1 MGLMDKIK
9 GMVNPDHIDDNYDN
23 DYDFDGEDGSG
34 YGYEG
39 NDYAAGQQN
48 QGNGYT
54 QPQFNAAQGQG
65 QAQGGGG
72 VSLNSAALEIKVV
85 KPERYDVQTAQKIA
99 DHLLNR
105 RTVVLNLELT
115 NKESAR
121 RLIDFLSGVAYS
133 IDGYMQRVGTSI
145 FTVVPNNVD
154 ISGEQMQQPQQ
165 NQRQIN
171 TDDLF

>member
-9 GMVNPDHIDDNYDN
+9 GMVNPDHTDDNYDN
-23 DYDFDGEDGSG
+23 DYEFDGDENGS

-39 NDYAAGQQN
+39 NDYAAGQGQN
-48 QGNGYT
+48 NGYA
-54 QPQFNAAQGQG
+54 QPQHGGAQQ
-65 QAQGGGG
+65 QQQQQQGGG
-72 VSLNSAALEIKVV
+72 VSLNSAALELKVV
-85 KPERYDVQTAQKIA
+85 KPERWDVQTAQKIA

-133 IDGYMQRVGTSI
+133 IDGYMQRVANNT
-145 FTVVPNNVD
+145 FVVVPNNVD
-154 ISGEQMQQPQQ
+154 ISGEQLQTPQP
-165 NQRQIN
+165 QRQIN
-171 TDDLF
+171 TEDIY

>member
-9 GMVNPDHIDDNYDN
+9 GMVNPDHIDENYDN
-23 DYDFDGEDGSG
+23 DYDLDGEDNAG

-39 NDYAAGQQN
+39 NDYTAQN
-48 QGNGYT
+48 QNNGYAQ
-54 QPQFNAAQGQG
+54 QPQHGGNAQGQ
-65 QAQGGGG
+65 QQQGGG
-72 VSLNSAALEIKVV
+72 VSLNSTALELKVV

-133 IDGYMQRVGTSI
+133 IDGYMQRVANNT
-145 FTVVPNNVD
+145 FVVVPNNVD
-154 ISGEQMQQPQQ
+154 ISGEQLQPPQP
-165 NQRQIN
+165 QRQIN
-171 TDDLF
+171 TDDIY

>member
-1 MGLMDKIK
+1 MGIMDKIK
-9 GMVNPDHIDDNYDN
+9 GIVNPDHIEDNYDN
-23 DYDFDGEDGSG
+23 DYDFDSDENDG
-34 YGYEG
+34 YGYDG
-39 NDYAAGQQN
+39 NDYTAQNNGYSQNHPHGDARQGQN
-48 QGNGYT
+48 Q
-54 QPQFNAAQGQG
+54 A
-65 QAQGGGG
+65 GGG
-72 VSLNSAALEIKVV
+72 VSLNSTALELKVV

-133 IDGYMQRVGTSI
+133 IDGYMQRVANNT
-145 FTVVPNNVD
+145 FVVVPNNVD
-154 ISGEQMQQPQQ
+154 ISGEQLQSPQ

-171 TDDLF
+171 TDDIY

>member
-9 GMVNPDHIDDNYDN
+9 GMVNPDHIDDNFDN
-23 DYDFDGEDGSG
+23 EYDFENDDADA
-34 YGYEG
+34 YGYDG
-39 NDYAAGQQN
+39 NDYINQSPAAGYGQPQQN
-48 QGNGYT
+48 IDPRQS
-54 QPQFNAAQGQG
+54 
-65 QAQGGGG
+65 QAQTGGS
-72 VSLNSAALEIKVV
+72 VSLNSAALELKVV

-133 IDGYMQRVGTSI
+133 IDGYMQRVGTNI
-145 FTVVPNNVD
+145 FVIVPNNVD
-154 ISGEQMQQPQQ
+154 VSGEQLQAQQAQQ
-165 NQRQIN
+165 RHIN
-171 TDDLF
+171 PDDLY

>member
-9 GMVNPDHIDDNYDN
+9 GIVNPDHIDDNFDN
-23 DYDFDGEDGSG
+23 DYDFEADDDDA

-39 NDYAAGQQN
+39 SDYMA
-48 QGNGYT
+48 QGPGPGAGYT
-54 QPQFNAAQGQG
+54 QHPPHHTDAHGQ
-65 QAQGGGG
+65 QAQTGG
-72 VSLNSAALEIKVV
+72 VSINAAALELKVV

-133 IDGYMQRVGTSI
+133 IDGYMQRVANNTFVI
-145 FTVVPNNVD
+145 VPNNVD
-154 ISGEQMQQPQQ
+154 ISGEQLQSPQT
-165 NQRQIN
+165 QRQIN
-171 TDDLF
+171 TDDLY